1 MAPPGT
7 CVAELVVW
15 KGSSEEMNEYTMI
28 REINGK
34 VEVLTLLCT
43 NAYAQKILKAQGWE
57 VFSVGPAPSEEELE
71 LYVDGKG
78 GEDTA

>member
-7 CVAELVVW
+7 CVAGLVVW
-15 KGSSEEMNEYTMI
+15 KGTSEDMNEYTMI

-43 NAYAQKILKAQGWE
+43 NAYAQ
-57 VFSVGPAPSEEELE
+57 
-71 LYVDGKG
+71 
-78 GEDTA
+78 